1 MHTFVKRALW
11 GAAIAGGMTLLG
23 ATAAGAVETGGD
35 DGILSGTQ
43 IQAPLSIPIEVAGNA
58 ISVLG
63 SSSTEAPASPAPAPE
78 PEPAPAE
85 AVTGGSDGIGSG
97 SQAVVEVAVPVT
109 VAGNAISV
117 LGDAE
122 SAGAPAA
129 PASPAEPA
137 AQEATT
143 DGTDGLL
150 SGTQGIVSADVP
162 IDVSGNA
169 VSVLGESR
177 VSGDGGSPSPAPG
190 GGAADPVALLTN
202 GSSGLLGGS
211 QVAAPISI
219 PLTVGGNGVAILGQ
233 SAVTGTT
240 PAPGT
245 DPGPVPGVDPG
256 PVPGTDPGGT
266 PGAAALPRAA
276 ATGGGLLATTGGGGG
291 LLPAAAAALGLLGLG
306 GALLRRRPV

>member
-11 GAAIAGGMTLLG
+11 GAAIAGGMTLLD

-63 SSSTEAPASPAPAPE
+63 SSSAEAPASPTPAPE
-78 PEPAPAE
+78 PAPAPAE

-97 SQAVVEVAVPVT
+97 SQAVAEVAVPIT
-109 VAGNAISV
+109 VAGNAI
-117 LGDAE
+117 
-122 SAGAPAA
+122 
-129 PASPAEPA
+129 
-137 AQEATT
+137 
-143 DGTDGLL
+143 
-150 SGTQGIVSADVP
+150 
-162 IDVSGNA
+162 
-169 VSVLGESR
+169 SVLGESR
-177 VSGDGGSPSPAPG
+177 VSGDGGSPSTASS

-211 QVAAPISI
+211 QVAVPISI

-240 PAPGT
+240 PAPGA

-266 PGAAALPRAA
+266 PGAGAALSRAA
-276 ATGGGLLATTGGGGG
+276 ATGGGLLATTGGGG

>member
-11 GAAIAGGMTLLG
+11 GAAIAGGMTLLD

-109 VAGNAISV
+109 V
-117 LGDAE
+117 
-122 SAGAPAA
+122 
-129 PASPAEPA
+129 
-137 AQEATT
+137 
-143 DGTDGLL
+143 
-150 SGTQGIVSADVP
+150 
-162 IDVSGNA
+162 SGNA

-177 VSGDGGSPSPAPG
+177 VSGDGGSPSPAPS

-211 QVAAPISI
+211 QVAVPISI

-240 PAPGT
+240 PAPGA

-266 PGAAALPRAA
+266 PGAGAALSRAA
-276 ATGGGLLATTGGGGG
+276 ATGGGLLATTGGGG